1 MKKILALVLVALM
14 LVSGLAL
21 AEERPY
27 MRQIHQNTYVHTLF
41 ITHESYP
48 EIRLSPSY
56 LSSMMSG
63 FSEPWVIRFDAPA
76 NAQIASFDVTECSC
90 IDENQSIQYAY
101 QAMDS
106 YSFESLLNNC
116 ENDDY
121 IIADGSAGYAAYVEP
136 GRKSAYGL
144 VGLPEISKSAK
155 LYISIYRDDFM
166 SSDTDERRAEILAE
180 MIVAEAQ
187 RVMNAK
193 KVQQEAD
200 FWVTNDYRGFKMPS
214 LDHGSDM
221 LVFDFPTLPVL
232 TESGTTVETEAYLY
246 ALEDNRAYLTAA
258 ADGVSIDV
266 TVELKTNSTPA
277 YRKEEDPENY
287 TTVMLSDG
295 SQFEV
300 HCYEMKEKG
309 ETSLVYCSK
318 LLANDAGYGKDEP
331 FYLQFTFDG
340 HYMKWKS
347 YEEITALLETVMK
360 GVSFSDVNEDP
371 YVPGADVMESEVE
384 EPAAAEPAAAP
395 ETGWVC
401 ASCNTGNS
409 GNFCSNCGAKA
420 PETGWICANCNTENE
435 GNFCSN
441 CGAKKP

>member
-1 MKKILALVLVALM
+1 
-14 LVSGLAL
+14 
-21 AEERPY
+21 
-27 MRQIHQNTYVHTLF
+27 
-41 ITHESYP
+41 
-48 EIRLSPSY
+48 
-56 LSSMMSG
+56 
-63 FSEPWVIRFDAPA
+63 
-76 NAQIASFDVTECSC
+76 
-90 IDENQSIQYAY
+90 
-101 QAMDS
+101 
-106 YSFESLLNNC
+106 
-116 ENDDY
+116 
-121 IIADGSAGYAAYVEP
+121 
-136 GRKSAYGL
+136 
-144 VGLPEISKSAK
+144 
-155 LYISIYRDDFM
+155 
-166 SSDTDERRAEILAE
+166 
-180 MIVAEAQ
+180 
-187 RVMNAK
+187 
-193 KVQQEAD
+193 
-200 FWVTNDYRGFKMPS
+200 MPS

-246 ALEDNRAYLTAA
+246 ALEDNRAYLIAA
-258 ADGVSIDV
+258 ADGGSLGV

-331 FYLQFTFDG
+331 FYLQFEFQG
-340 HYMKWKS
+340 RYMKWKS

-384 EPAAAEPAAAP
+384 EPAAVEPAAAP
-395 ETGWVC
+395 ATGWVC

-409 GNFCSNCGAKA
+409 GNFCSNCGAK
-420 PETGWICANCNTENE
+420 
-435 GNFCSN
+435 
-441 CGAKKP
+441 KP